1 MKQEITRDQLAT
13 FLNGSNAP
21 LVIDVLNEDDYACGH
36 IRGALNACV
45 YNVTFLDDVA
55 KLISDRDRSIV
66 VYGSSRRDHSAPTA
80 AGKLEAAGY
89 ARVAAYRGGIE
100 EWRAGGLPIVEEKSA
115 TPPPS
120 PRDGLHEID
129 TDKSRIEWM
138 GRNLLSTHHGTLKLL
153 GGEIELR
160 SAHPTRG
167 EFTVD
172 MNSIENSDIA
182 DAEVRKVLIHHLK
195 SDDFFL
201 VERFPTARF
210 ALGSLTP
217 RSNVPPGNPN
227 CDVKGTLTIKDV
239 TREIW
244 FPAIIAITP
253 EGTIGADAHLDVDRT
268 QWNVL
273 YGSGK
278 FFEKLGKHLVND
290 TISLVLKL
298 VTKPAPPLA

>member
-1 MKQEITRDQLAT
+1 MRQEITRDQLASLLT
-13 FLNGSNAP
+13 GSKAP
-21 LVIDVLNEDDYACGH
+21 LVIDVLNEDDFACGH
-36 IRGALNACV
+36 IRGAVNACV

-55 KLISDRDRSIV
+55 KLVSDRNRSIV

-80 AGKLEAAGY
+80 AGKLETAGY
-89 ARVAAYRGGIE
+89 TRVAAYRGGIE
-100 EWRAGGLPIVEEKSA
+100 EWRAAGLPIVETKPTA
-115 TPPPS
+115 PPQS
-120 PRDGLHEID
+120 PRDGVHQID
-129 TDKSRIEWM
+129 TEKSRIEWM

-153 GGEIELR
+153 RGEIELR
-160 SAHPTRG
+160 NAHPTRG

-172 MNSIENSDIA
+172 MNSIENSDIS
-182 DAEVRKVLIHHLK
+182 DPEMRNVLIHHLK

-210 ALGSLTP
+210 DLAAITP
-217 RSNVPPGNPN
+217 RPNVPPGNPN
-227 CDVKGTLTIKDV
+227 SDVKGSLTIKDV
-239 TREIW
+239 TREID

-253 EGTIGADAHLDVDRT
+253 DGTLAADAHLDIDRT

-298 VTKPAPPLA
+298 VTKRA